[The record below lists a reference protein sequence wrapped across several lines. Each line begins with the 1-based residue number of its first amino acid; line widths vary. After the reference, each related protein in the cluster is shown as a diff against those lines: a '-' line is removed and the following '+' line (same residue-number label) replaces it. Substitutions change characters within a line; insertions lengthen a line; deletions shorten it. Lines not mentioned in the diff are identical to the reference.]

1 MGYRH
6 IHLKDA
12 SPQAVREALGER
24 QAGLVPVAGYVSVVL
39 EPPTPQSHY
48 AQQDEIVPL
57 AAELSARLS
66 TLAFA
71 VMNLEEELL
80 LLWAY
85 DRGEPVFTYD
95 SNPMYLGCP
104 VCSYLSESVGPQAG
118 DIEKLARLFG
128 HPEKAR
134 ALRSWIGRR
143 RGLGFVRESQRH
155 AQIARLLGL
164 PGPALEPAP
173 A

>member
-12 SPQAVREALGER
+12 SPQAAREALGER
-24 QAGLVPVAGYVSVVL
+24 QARLAPAAGYVSVVL
-39 EPPTPQSHY
+39 EPPTLESYY

-57 AAELSARLS
+57 AAELSGKLN

-80 LLWAY
+80 LFWAY
-85 DRGEPVFTYD
+85 DRGEPVFAYD

-104 VCSYLSESVGPQAG
+104 VCSYVSETVGPQAG
-118 DIEKLARLFG
+118 DIERLARLFG
-128 HPEKAR
+128 QAQEAR

-143 RGLGFVRESQRH
+143 RGLGFSRESQRH